1 MHRKFMSTTSTRNR
15 AHQSWLTHYIAYVQS
30 MRHRQ
35 LMPLCLLLEA
45 SYSCGV
51 CSSSASFSRP
61 SAPPLSP
68 GRSCLSP
75 GRSCQHG
82 AILVATSICAAPCF
96 TPCVVCILIRYPS
109 GSARCEPVPIPPW
122 ILATRWRLDHH
133 PCPMSSSSSSSS
145 SSCFPFSRSL
155 SGRYRNQHAF
165 LKIRLGFLAVATR
178 NIQ

>member
-61 SAPPLSP
+61 SSCPSLSWALMSLSWALMSAWCHSSSHQYLRGAMLYTLCGVHSNSVSERISTVRTRANPPLDS
-68 GRSCLSP
+68 SDAL
-75 GRSCQHG
+75 
-82 AILVATSICAAPCF
+82 AP
-96 TPCVVCILIRYPS
+96 
-109 GSARCEPVPIPPW
+109 
-122 ILATRWRLDHH
+122 
-133 PCPMSSSSSSSS
+133 
-145 SSCFPFSRSL
+145 
-155 SGRYRNQHAF
+155 
-165 LKIRLGFLAVATR
+165 
-178 NIQ
+178 

>member
-15 AHQSWLTHYIAYVQS
+15 AQRQSRLTHYIAYVQS

-61 SAPPLSP
+61 SSCPAPPSATSDAP
-68 GRSCLSP
+68 PPLSP

-82 AILVATSICAAPCF
+82 AVLVATSICAAPCF
-96 TPCVVCILIRYPS
+96 TPCVVCIIIRYPS

-133 PCPMSSSSSSSS
+133 PCPLSSSSSSSS

-155 SGRYRNQHAF
+155 SGRRKQHAF
-165 LKIRLGFLAVATR
+165 LP
-178 NIQ
+178 

>member
-15 AHQSWLTHYIAYVQS
+15 AQRQSRLTHYIAYVQS

-35 LMPLCLLLEA
+35 LMPLCLLREA

-61 SAPPLSP
+61 SSCPSATSDAPPP
-68 GRSCLSP
+68 LSP

-82 AILVATSICAAPCF
+82 AVLVATSICAAPCF

-133 PCPMSSSSSSSS
+133 PCPLSSSSSSSS

-155 SGRYRNQHAF
+155 SGRRKQHAF
-165 LKIRLGFLAVATR
+165 LP
-178 NIQ
+178 